1 VSLED
6 FETWFKTETL
16 TGKVSDPNKVFARSA
31 FADLIKS
38 KLSFGRI
45 DSRIMAALTIASPPS
60 VVVRSLPR
68 KAGRIPVRD
77 IMQRMVGAVPPQH
90 QERGTRQWMNGSDE
104 EGMLTMAVADLAVGG
119 GTNVEGA
126 SLSHKVVPALPG
138 HEIDDSIECRNEIM
152 LNGDAQRR
160 LDEFVYSANVVHTE
174 AQELELQQVK
184 TELAIRDKEIDQ
196 LRSQLAEKDA
206 RLRTARSDLMEAKAA
221 EAEQRTKLVQVYELL
236 AETRG
241 ERARLAQELIQT
253 TAELSDT
260 RRELEELAD
269 EILSMKDFVL
279 SEEEATLFDATLN
292 AAVQIDSELNDDTA
306 LYKSHPQNEPSFEMT
321 EEMNDSPAWIAA
333 AQSLVELSRQIV
345 NDAKIDEHVFSGAGW
360 LKGITGQFDKKK

>member
-1 VSLED
+1 
-6 FETWFKTETL
+6 
-16 TGKVSDPNKVFARSA
+16 
-31 FADLIKS
+31 
-38 KLSFGRI
+38 
-45 DSRIMAALTIASPPS
+45 MAALTIASPPS

-68 KAGRIPVRD
+68 KAAAGRIVARD
-77 IMQRMVGAVPPQH
+77 TMQRMVGAVPPHH

-104 EGMLTMAVADLAVGG
+104 EGMLTMAVADLALGG

-138 HEIDDSIECRNEIM
+138 HVVDESIEGHNEIM

-160 LDEFVYSANVVHTE
+160 LDEFVYSAQVVGTE

-184 TELAIRDKEIDQ
+184 TQLAIRDKEIDQ

-241 ERARLAQELIQT
+241 DRARLTQELIQT
-253 TAELSDT
+253 RAELSDT

-279 SEEEATLFDATLN
+279 SEEEANLFDATLN
-292 AAVQIDSELNDDTA
+292 AALQTDLELNDDTA
-306 LYKSHPQNEPSFEMT
+306 LYESQSQNES
-321 EEMNDSPAWIAA
+321 EMNDSPAWIAA
-333 AQSLVELSRQIV
+333 AQSLVELSRQIM

-360 LKGITGQFDKKK
+360 LKGVTGQLQDKKK